1 MQGNKQC
8 ETLGTVTRSVGNL
21 GLSWLWIEK
30 RTLIGL
36 RRDKAIYL
44 LKELK
49 NPEEIWL
56 QTWFRSSGEIIRT
69 IFPGIEV
76 DLSLYLLH
84 FPVQSCDHYNLK
96 VTLPSPY
103 LVWKKRLFPFG
114 VTCSSPV
121 IYSDWTSLSQV
132 LCLFTHPCG
141 SGWHLLHLE
150 TKDGVGSH
158 PSHASRERRRSQI
171 TQTREGGY
179 WWPKINSF
187 PFHGGTARLRPEP
200 MKAQMPCVEHSP
212 HQLCTKCFF
221 LTQYLKFGRWVLL
234 YREE

>member
-84 FPVQSCDHYNLK
+84 FLVQSCDHYNLK

-103 LVWKKRLFPFG
+103 LVWKHFPLRMDNQF
-114 VTCSSPV
+114 
-121 IYSDWTSLSQV
+121 I
-132 LCLFTHPCG
+132 
-141 SGWHLLHLE
+141 
-150 TKDGVGSH
+150 TKDYLRRTRQNCHPFTAPEKQGMTGVPKAHEVTEPFFVQHKRSH
-158 PSHASRERRRSQI
+158 
-171 TQTREGGY
+171 Y
-179 WWPKINSF
+179 WIQFKDDGHTDWRF
-187 PFHGGTARLRPEP
+187 
-200 MKAQMPCVEHSP
+200 V
-212 HQLCTKCFF
+212 
-221 LTQYLKFGRWVLL
+221 
-234 YREE
+234 